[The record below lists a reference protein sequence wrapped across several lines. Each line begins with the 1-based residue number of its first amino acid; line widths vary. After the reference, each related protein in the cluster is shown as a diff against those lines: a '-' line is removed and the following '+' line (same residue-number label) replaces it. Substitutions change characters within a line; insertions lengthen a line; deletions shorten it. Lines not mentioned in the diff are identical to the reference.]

1 MSNNYQL
8 SATYNFAFLHDG
20 DPEPYVPV
28 CTSNLPA
35 TAQVWELRTQSTC
48 VFEPVT
54 FPVAVDLGGEY
65 GLATSDQ
72 RHRAVVNG
80 IWDAGYGF
88 TLSGLYFYGSGARYS
103 TSAGGDR
110 RGLGVTGQSRL
121 RADGMIVPRNG
132 FVGSSLHRVDM
143 RVSRTF
149 ALGPRVK
156 VEGTMD
162 VFNLFNHKN
171 YGDYTTVE
179 SSAAYLRPVR
189 VNQVAYSAR
198 AAQLGLRATF

>member
-1 MSNNYQL
+1 MTIRS
-8 SATYNFAFLHDG
+8 
-20 DPEPYVPV
+20 PYAPV

-35 TAQVWELRTQSTC
+35 NAQVWERRTQSTC

-80 IWDAGYGF
+80 IWDAGWGV
-88 TLSGLYFYGSGARYS
+88 TLSGLYFFGSGARYA

-110 RGLGVTGQSRL
+110 RNLGVAGQSRL
-121 RADGMIVPRNG
+121 RADGTIVARNS
-132 FVGSSLHRVDM
+132 FVGDPLHRVDM
-143 RVSRTF
+143 RVSKRF
-149 ALGPRVK
+149 PLGQQVRI
-156 VEGTMD
+156 EGIVD

-171 YGDYTTVE
+171 YGSYTTVE
-179 SSAAYLRPVR
+179 SSAAYLQPQR
-189 VNQVAYSAR
+189 VNQIVYSAR
-198 AAQLGLRATF
+198 AVQFGFRATF